1 MKARARTFLTI
12 AVAAAVAALV
22 VYAFWPSPAP
32 VDAARVTLGPL
43 QVTVDEQGE
52 TRSHDRF
59 VIAAP
64 VSGRLLR
71 ITLHDGDA
79 VKEGQVVAVL
89 APVPLSVKEREEQ
102 EARVTAAAAL
112 NRDAEARV
120 RHAREDYEQAQREST
135 RADELFKRG
144 LVPRQQVEQAAN
156 ATVTLGQELEAA
168 QYRARSAAADLRA
181 AQAGLLAT
189 RAAADGTA
197 TKLELRAP
205 STGRVLRIAETSER
219 VVAVGTPLLTIGD
232 LEKLEIVVEM
242 LSSEAVKVKAGMPA
256 LLEGWGGDHPL
267 RARVRIVEPFAFL
280 KVSALGIEE
289 RRTNVILDFVDPP
302 GPLGDGYR
310 VLARVIV
317 WSSPSALKI
326 PISALYRCGERWC
339 VFVAESGRA
348 RRRAVDIG
356 ERNDQEAEVLSGIKQ
371 NEIVVRHPGN
381 ELADGA
387 RIAVR
392 GL

>member
-1 MKARARTFLTI
+1 MQARARTFLTI
-12 AVAAAVAALV
+12 AVAAAAVALV
-22 VYAFWPSPAP
+22 VFAFWPSPAP
-32 VDAARVTLGPL
+32 VDAARAVLGPL
-43 QVTVDEQGE
+43 EVTVDEQGE

-59 VIAAP
+59 VVAAP

-71 ITLHDGDA
+71 IALHDGDA
-79 VKEGQVVAVL
+79 VTEGEVVAVL
-89 APVPLSVKEREEQ
+89 APVPLSVREREEQ

-112 NRDAEARV
+112 SRDAEARA

-135 RADELFKRG
+135 RVDELFKRG
-144 LVPRQQVEQAAN
+144 LVPRQQAEQARN

-189 RAAADGTA
+189 RAATNGTS

-205 STGRVLRIAETSER
+205 AAGRVLRISETSER
-219 VVAVGTPLLTIGD
+219 VVAAGAPLLAIGD

-256 LLEGWGGDHPL
+256 FLESWGGDRPL
-267 RARVRIVEPFAFL
+267 RARVRLVEPFAFL

-310 VLARVIV
+310 VLARVVV

-326 PISALYRCGERWC
+326 PISALFRCGERWC
-339 VFVAESGRA
+339 VFVADSGRA
-348 RRRAVDIG
+348 RHRSVDIG
-356 ERNDQEAEVLSGIKQ
+356 QRNDLDAEVLSGIRQ

-381 ELADGA
+381 DLADGA
-387 RIAVR
+387 RITLR